1 MELYGET
8 YTDRLGRKE
17 LGLQIMFRES
27 AEVGYSLNDHRV
39 ISLYLDHIPNAG
51 IADKNE
57 GLDTFGLRY
66 TYRP

>member
-27 AEVGYSLNDHRV
+27 AEVGYSLNDHNV
-39 ISLYLDHIPNAG
+39 ISLYLDHISNAS

-66 TYRP
+66 THRL